1 MHICEQVINSAKY
14 LEENGF
20 TQKQLS
26 SLHHFSLDGRD
37 ETFNSL
43 EKYFSENKNLHDRNT
58 NLANRLIFVADQY
71 KQKKG
76 TFSQLI
82 EQALEK
88 WPLV

>member
-1 MHICEQVINSAKY
+1 MHICEQVVNSAKY

-20 TQKQLS
+20 SQKQLS

-43 EKYFSENKNLHDRNT
+43 EKYFSENKNLHERNT
-58 NLANRLIFVADQY
+58 NLANRLIYVADQY

-82 EQALEK
+82 GQALEK

>member
-26 SLHHFSLDGRD
+26 SLHHFLLDGRD
-37 ETFNSL
+37 ETFRSL
-43 EKYFSENKNLHDRNT
+43 EKYFSVNKELQDRNT
-58 NLANRLIFVADQY
+58 NLANRLIYVADQY
-71 KQKKG
+71 KQNNG
-76 TFSQLI
+76 AFSELI

-88 WPLV
+88 WPLS

>member
-1 MHICEQVINSAKY
+1 MHICEQVVNSAKY

-26 SLHHFSLDGRD
+26 SLHHFSLDGKD
-37 ETFNSL
+37 ETFRSL
-43 EKYFSENKNLHDRNT
+43 GKYFSENKELQERNT
-58 NLANRLIFVADQY
+58 NLANRLIYVADQY

-76 TFSQLI
+76 TFSELI
-82 EQALEK
+82 KQALEK

>member
-37 ETFNSL
+37 ETFRSL
-43 EKYFSENKNLHDRNT
+43 EKYFSVNKELQDRNT
-58 NLANRLIFVADQY
+58 NLANRLMYVADQY
-71 KQKKG
+71 KQNNG
-76 TFSQLI
+76 AFSELI

-88 WPLV
+88 WPLS